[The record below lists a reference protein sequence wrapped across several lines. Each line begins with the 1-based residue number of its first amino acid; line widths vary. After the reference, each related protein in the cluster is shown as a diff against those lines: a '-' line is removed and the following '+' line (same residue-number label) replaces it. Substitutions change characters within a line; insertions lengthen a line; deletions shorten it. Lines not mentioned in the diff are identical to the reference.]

1 MVTNP
6 FTMATMILMAE
17 PVPAAD
23 GSGETVAAP
32 NSAAPDAIGPA
43 WSREDDVDD
52 QQDTQRAAAAE
63 RESWH
68 ATWRKAGALLA
79 SGLALAAAIVVGFWV
94 LGPHSKVVQQSPTG
108 QPAPKDGA
116 TPPTAPATASA
127 PAAAPSSIASTPD
140 QDNKY
145 VQALN
150 DRGISF
156 ANPDAAIHN
165 GKLVCDDIRQGMTV
179 PQIIAAFRA
188 SNPALGNDANTYV
201 TISVHTY
208 CPQNNDLVGGG

>member
-1 MVTNP
+1 
-6 FTMATMILMAE
+6 MILMAE

-23 GSGETVAAP
+23 RSGETVAAP
-32 NSAAPDAIGPA
+32 NSAAPGAIDPA
-43 WSREDDVDD
+43 WSREDDE
-52 QQDTQRAAAAE
+52 QDIQSAAAAE

-79 SGLALAAAIVVGFWV
+79 GGLALAAAIVVGFWV
-94 LGPHSKVVQQSPTG
+94 LGPHSNVAQQSPTG

-116 TPPTAPATASA
+116 TPATAPATASA

-208 CPQNNDLVGGG
+208 CPQNNNLVGGG